1 MSDTIYKI
9 FTLSPGSTSTKLALY
24 ENENCV
30 FKASVQHDTEKLKS
44 FAEIADQLPY
54 RLETIS
60 DELKKANM
68 TLDGTAA
75 YAAYCGALAPLAGG
89 TYPVN
94 EMMLHHATIGYSI
107 IHPAMLGSRI
117 IDALARQY
125 GGQAFAVDPP
135 DVDEYDQIARVT
147 GLKEI
152 WRESRVHAL
161 NQKETARRY
170 AAKIGKRY
178 EDCNLIVAHMGGG
191 VSVMAHK
198 QGRMVDGNDCANGE
212 GPMSANRPG
221 ALPALL
227 LAKLCYSGK
236 YSEKDMHTL
245 LSKRGGFLDH
255 LDTDD
260 GLEVVRRIQA
270 GDQYAKLIYDAMAY
284 QVAKQI
290 GADAVVLAG
299 KVDGIILTGGMSQG
313 AYLVSEITRQ
323 VDWIA
328 PVEVFAGDFEMDALA
343 NGALRVLRGEEA
355 PKVYTGEPVWNGF
368 VPEE

>member
-1 MSDTIYKI
+1 MPEKVYKV
-9 FTLSPGSTSTKLALY
+9 FTLSPGSTSTKLAIY
-24 ENENCV
+24 ENEHCV
-30 FKASVQHDTEKLKS
+30 FKANVAHDTEKLKS
-44 FAEIADQLPY
+44 FQEISDQLPY
-54 RLETIS
+54 RLETIAT
-60 DELKKANM
+60 ELEKGGM
-68 TLDGTAA
+68 TLDNTDG
-75 YAAYCGALAPLAGG
+75 YAAYSGALAPLAGG

-94 EMMLHHATIGYSI
+94 DMMLHHATIGYSI

-117 IDALARQY
+117 IDALAKQY

-147 GLKEI
+147 GLKEV

-170 AAKIGKRY
+170 AAKLGKKY

-191 VSVMAHK
+191 VSVMAHRK
-198 QGRMVDGNDCANGE
+198 GRMVDGNDCGNGE

-255 LDTDD
+255 LGTDD
-260 GLEVVRRIQA
+260 GLEVVKRIQA

-290 GADAVVLAG
+290 GADAVVLG
-299 KVDGIILTGGMSQG
+299 GQIDGIILTGGMAHG
-313 AYLVSEITRQ
+313 EYLVSEITKR

-328 PVEVFAGDFEMDALA
+328 PVVVYGGDFEMDALC